1 MNRLVVLQ
9 NLGYKGENV
18 RVAGPPVIDDI
29 RVADAPARQGACVKK
44 EHKDLG
50 QVEKPGRGQLNTWHV
65 VGSLWLLVGM
75 LSYQG
80 DLLNYGFGAIF
91 LLPSAVL
98 IGIGENIRPM
108 VGATASSNTEHI
120 EISPEPVVRELTSNK
135 PTAYEEAVAYRD
147 WLKELDSETQL
158 RPHIYDCIGHP
169 NRTLALRYGIAN
181 LVSDSD
187 KLIPADHI
195 ELRRIKKV
203 AEDENGVHYHAELPA
218 FANRIVRV
226 VIRPGTDLILT
237 FYPMSPS
244 WFEEH
249 ADLEELLKDNKTFTL
264 KELAVFHVQEVL
276 RAKDRQR
283 RT

>member
-1 MNRLVVLQ
+1 MN
-9 NLGYKGENV
+9 KEDEN
-18 RVAGPPVIDDI
+18 
-29 RVADAPARQGACVKK
+29 
-44 EHKDLG
+44 LG
-50 QVEKPGRGQLNTWHV
+50 QVEKPKNGQLTKWHV
-65 VGSLWLLVGM
+65 IGSLWLGAGVLGY
-75 LSYQG
+75 LE
-80 DLLNYGFGAIF
+80 DLLTFFSFATIF
-91 LLPSAVL
+91 LVPGFVL
-98 IGIGENIRPM
+98 FCIGEKIRPM

-120 EISPEPVVRELTSNK
+120 EISSEPTGPELTENK
-135 PTAYEEAVAYRD
+135 TTAYEEAVAYRD

-158 RPHIYDCIGHP
+158 RPHIYDCVGHP